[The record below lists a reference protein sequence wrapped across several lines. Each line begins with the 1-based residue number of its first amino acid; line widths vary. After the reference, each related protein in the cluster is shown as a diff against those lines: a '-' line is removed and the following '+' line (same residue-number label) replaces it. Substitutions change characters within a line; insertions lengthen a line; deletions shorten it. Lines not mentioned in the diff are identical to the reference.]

1 MPLTMCVNALIDE
14 AVDPNVRPRSN
25 IEYGLIKET
34 QICASLDVGIHQI
47 DDRRPKSAP
56 ACSPSPSAGM
66 ARSSTRSVSPVA
78 RVGPPLQA
86 EGASSMVAHSALSF
100 TSFIRSSTRL
110 AHSKK
115 AAGRSEEVPT
125 LSTQRAK
132 LVSPC
137 SKLVRLHRLTFGEE
151 VTNELDQTMTV
162 GALFEARVGDR
173 KRADFCNPEPRGA
186 EAWYKGSAATGDEH
200 NAPPRLAE
208 PSSSYP
214 D

>member
-1 MPLTMCVNALIDE
+1 MTDGRISA
-14 AVDPNVRPRSN
+14 
-25 IEYGLIKET
+25 GLFAFA
-34 QICASLDVGIHQI
+34 QCPVSQGHLQG
-47 DDRRPKSAP
+47 
-56 ACSPSPSAGM
+56 PSA
-66 ARSSTRSVSPVA
+66 RSRVSFTTS
-78 RVGPPLQA
+78 A

-100 TSFIRSSTRL
+100 TSCIRSSTGL

-173 KRADFCNPEPRGA
+173 KRADFCNPEPRGT
-186 EAWYKGSAATGDEH
+186 EAWYKGLRQPGMSTMLLPGSPNPHHPILIRGDPGH
-200 NAPPRLAE
+200 AVPIRIH
-208 PSSSYP
+208 

>member
-1 MPLTMCVNALIDE
+1 MHLE
-14 AVDPNVRPRSN
+14 F
-25 IEYGLIKET
+25 
-34 QICASLDVGIHQI
+34 
-47 DDRRPKSAP
+47 RR
-56 ACSPSPSAGM
+56 ACS
-66 ARSSTRSVSPVA
+66 
-78 RVGPPLQA
+78 LQ
-86 EGASSMVAHSALSF
+86 
-100 TSFIRSSTRL
+100 
-110 AHSKK
+110 K

-173 KRADFCNPEPRGA
+173 KRADFCNPEPRGT
-186 EAWYKGSAATGDEH
+186 EAWYKGLRQPGMSTMLLPGSPNPHHPILIRGDPGH
-200 NAPPRLAE
+200 AVPIRIH
-208 PSSSYP
+208 